1 MEVESGRQVEAPA
14 PEPEVKPPTGICRD
28 CGHWDPA
35 SNKKGAREC
44 QMAKKMTAHNSKC
57 DTGGFKAF

>member
-1 MEVESGRQVEAPA
+1 MEVESGRQVEPEAP
-14 PEPEVKPPTGICRD
+14 PLTPPTGLCRD

-35 SNKKGAREC
+35 SDKKGAREC